1 MNATHETDILVK
13 DPMILTMNKDQEVI
27 EKGAILIS
35 GDTITKVLATDEVP
49 DDHSSKKV
57 IQAEGM
63 VAIPG
68 LINAHSHLAM
78 TLFRGLA
85 EDLPLKRWL
94 NKVWEYEL
102 SILDEEAVRIG
113 FQLALAEMIRGGV
126 TTAHDMYWH
135 FDATMALAEEH
146 AFRLISGPPLTDLG
160 DIDAAS
166 MVEQARVTLDG
177 TGAFNFVHPVIQA
190 HSVYTTSPDL
200 MYEAKRLKEEY
211 KVPFTTHASETAA
224 EVQTAIEQFGK
235 TPIEVLHSYDLLDD
249 RSVLAHCVHINDE
262 EIDILAQTQCNVV
275 HCPESNLKLGSG
287 IARVAEFIAA
297 GINVCVG
304 TDGAASNNDLD
315 MFTELRT
322 AALLQKGSMQ
332 NPEVLTTY
340 ELLEAGTTCGAMA
353 YGLDEQIGSLDAG
366 KKADI
371 VLVDLRKPHLTPQHD
386 IFASLIYSVN
396 KADVALVMIGGQIHF
411 EDGVLTLIDEEK
423 ILAEA
428 KAMGQKFK

>member
-1 MNATHETDILVK
+1 MNAIHEADILIR
-13 DPMILTMNKDQEVI
+13 DPMILTMNKDHQVI

-35 GDTITKVLATDEVP
+35 GDTITQVSTADKVP

-57 IQAEGM
+57 IRAEGM

-78 TLFRGLA
+78 TLLRGLA
-85 EDLPLKRWL
+85 EDLPLERWL

-102 SILDEEAVRIG
+102 SILDEEAVRTG
-113 FQLALAEMIRGGV
+113 FLLALTEMIRGGV

-160 DIDAAS
+160 DIDADI
-166 MVEQARVTLDG
+166 MLGQARATLDRME
-177 TGAFNFVHPVIQA
+177 AFSFVHPVIQA

-200 MYEAKRLKEEY
+200 MREAKRLKDEY
-211 KVPFTTHASETAA
+211 KVPFTTHASETSA
-224 EVQTAIEQFGK
+224 EVRTAIEQFGK
-235 TPIEVLHSYDLLDD
+235 TPIEVLHSFDLLDE
-249 RSVLAHCVHINDE
+249 RSVLAHCVHLSDE
-262 EIDILAQTQCNVV
+262 EIELLGHTRAHVV

-287 IARVAEFIAA
+287 VARIADFLAA
-297 GINVCVG
+297 DINVCVG

-315 MFTELRT
+315 MFGELRT
-322 AALLQKGSMQ
+322 AALLQKGTMQ
-332 NPEVLTTY
+332 NPEVLTTH
-340 ELLEAGTTCGAMA
+340 ELVEAGTIRGARA
-353 YGLDEQIGSLDAG
+353 YGLEPQIGSLEPG

-371 VLVDLRKPHLTPQHD
+371 VLVDLDKTHLTPLHD
-386 IFASLIYSVN
+386 IYASLIYSVN
-396 KADVALVMIGGQIHF
+396 KADVAVVMIGGRVHL
-411 EDGVLTLIDEEK
+411 ENGELTLIDEEK

-428 KAMGQKFK
+428 RAISQKFK